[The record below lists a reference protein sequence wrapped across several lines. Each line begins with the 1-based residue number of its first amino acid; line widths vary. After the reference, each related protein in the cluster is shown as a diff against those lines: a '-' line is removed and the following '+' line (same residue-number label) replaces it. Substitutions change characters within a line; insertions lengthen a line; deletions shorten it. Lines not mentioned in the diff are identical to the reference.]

1 MNHRS
6 WVIPP
11 CSCRNLYLGGINL
24 KTVDRM
30 KKNKNYHMQCS
41 DNDDNVDVSLLHCT
55 RHHKSL
61 EANEIMKRAE
71 EAEDVLKT
79 IKRMYG
85 KIIA

>member
-1 MNHRS
+1 
-6 WVIPP
+6 
-11 CSCRNLYLGGINL
+11 
-24 KTVDRM
+24 
-30 KKNKNYHMQCS
+30 MQCS
-41 DNDDNVDVSLLHCT
+41 DKDDNVDVSLLHCT